1 MVVSVQGYNGKK
13 SKATQTACCIAGML
27 ALAKGQK
34 TLLLQLTKKDINNVE
49 NTFLGTNSVSAF
61 KDLSLANTCID
72 SLLRSV
78 GSTRMSVDDFD
89 QNVTPLIRN
98 VKNLLDITENTND
111 VNFDL
116 TLLDRE
122 DDFVN
127 IVESAKNIY
136 ENIILLAMENDCE
149 TLEMINENADLSI
162 YCITQGHKKAGHAYG
177 KKIVYLVTDYEP
189 SSSITLKAIRKQY
202 KEGGIMAPVN
212 VYKLTRNVSV
222 RDASINGT
230 LLRFIRDN
238 KNCQEYDRN
247 YAWYQDM
254 ETICNL
260 ISDAPMDEIS
270 STEWEVVETRIRIN
284 GELGKELK
292 IRDREPS
299 HLVAADEVEENK
311 KPSPE
316 VTDSEEL
323 EYEADSEI
331 KTGVEDAPEESN
343 PESAEETETEDEML
357 QDVLAEAVTQ
367 IKNPEKPAE
376 TKVEASDKQDV
387 KAKPQNYVA
396 LKLKKGPKLHR
407 NHETEDGSLESQ
419 EQQEPEE
426 KKLKA
431 SVQEKTEEEWTAP
444 VRHEPDLDS
453 LSELEYEREEEPVKE
468 TQPEKKS
475 VGTDKQVKEHEA
487 EPEFVIQ
494 EEDEIFQEPVSKEAG
509 HEPDPELDAEA
520 DFEQETGRLQ
530 AEDAIEEREM
540 EYEPEDE
547 GERAGEPEEAEQKPP
562 VEETIEEEPVYED
575 RPWADEGVEEEYIPE
590 SIDLE
595 DLMMQQ
601 NSAKPQRP
609 AQQPKQVHK
618 ENNQNAR
625 QKKKEPTRETESQKK
640 YRSFIDRAKA
650 NGKTRLANMSYE
662 EWVEFT
668 EMNS

>member
-1 MVVSVQGYNGKK
+1 MVISVQGYNGKK
-13 SKATQTACCIAGML
+13 SKSTQTACCIAGML

-49 NTFLGTNSVSAF
+49 NTFLGTDSVSIF

-78 GSTRMSVDDFD
+78 QSTRMSVDDFD

-127 IVESAKNIY
+127 IVESAKDIY
-136 ENIILLAMENDCE
+136 ENIVLLAMENDCE

-162 YCITQGHKKAGHAYG
+162 YCITQGHKKTGHAYG
-177 KKIVYLVTDYEP
+177 KKIIYLVTDYEP
-189 SSSITLKAIRKQY
+189 SSTITLKAIRKQY

-238 KNCQEYDRN
+238 KSCREYDRN

-270 STEWEVVETRIRIN
+270 ATEWEVIETRIRIN

-299 HLVAADEVEENK
+299 NLVAVDEAEGKRIPEEEK
-311 KPSPE
+311 
-316 VTDSEEL
+316 
-323 EYEADSEI
+323 I
-331 KTGVEDAPEESN
+331 APEGPDNPVPESN
-343 PESAEETETEDEML
+343 FATEMEPEDQEAEEEML
-357 QDVLAEAVTQ
+357 QDILTEAVTQ
-367 IKNPEKPAE
+367 IKNPKTVSDVVVKPEEEQSEKPEMRYRA
-376 TKVEASDKQDV
+376 
-387 KAKPQNYVA
+387 A
-396 LKLKKGPKLHR
+396 LNLKKGPKLRKIQER
-407 NHETEDGSLESQ
+407 NALERQVNQ
-419 EQQEPEE
+419 ESNE
-426 KKLKA
+426 KKAPPVEKPAREKA
-431 SVQEKTEEEWTAP
+431 EEERIIPEKHKPHKPEA
-444 VRHEPDLDS
+444 DS
-453 LSELEYEREEEPVKE
+453 LSELEYEQEKEPEAEILSEE
-468 TQPEKKS
+468 T
-475 VGTDKQVKEHEA
+475 GTVPDEHEA
-487 EPEFVIQ
+487 DIKVTATK
-494 EEDEIFQEPVSKEAG
+494 EEKTILTKSVQDETAY
-509 HEPDPELDAEA
+509 EPDTDAVS
-520 DFEQETGRLQ
+520 DNKQ
-530 AEDAIEEREM
+530 DIEEVKENDDTEEQKI
-540 EYEPEDE
+540 EYEPEEDIQKSLVAEMEPDE
-547 GERAGEPEEAEQKPP
+547 
-562 VEETIEEEPVYED
+562 D
-575 RPWADEGVEEEYIPE
+575 ADEGADEDERWPDEDLEEEYLPE
-590 SIDLE
+590 SVDLE
-595 DLMMQQ
+595 DLMREQDSTKQKNPVQEQKQMQMHRA
-601 NSAKPQRP
+601 NSNRTRPEKKPP
-609 AQQPKQVHK
+609 
-618 ENNQNAR
+618 
-625 QKKKEPTRETESQKK
+625 QKETESQKK
-640 YRSFIDRAKA
+640 YHAFIDRAKA
-650 NGKTRLANMSYE
+650 KGKTHLASMSYE

>member
-49 NTFLGTNSVSAF
+49 NTFLGTSSVSAF
-61 KDLSLANTCID
+61 ADLSLANTCID

-177 KKIVYLVTDYEP
+177 KKIIYLVTDYEP
-189 SSSITLKAIRKQY
+189 SSAITLKSIRKQY
-202 KEGGIMAPVN
+202 KESGIMAPVN

-292 IRDREPS
+292 IRDREPT
-299 HLVAADEVEENK
+299 HLIATDELEENK
-311 KPSPE
+311 KPE
-316 VTDSEEL
+316 VETVVAEEP
-323 EYEADSEI
+323 EYEAE
-331 KTGVEDAPEESN
+331 TGTEMETGAEDAQETSKQ
-343 PESAEETETEDEML
+343 ESAEKTEMEEEIL
-357 QDVLAEAVTQ
+357 QNVLAEAVTQ
-367 IKNPEKPAE
+367 IKNPEKS
-376 TKVEASDKQDV
+376 VESKTEPSDKQEV
-387 KAKPQNYVA
+387 KENPKTNVA
-396 LKLKKGPKLHR
+396 MKLKKGPRLRR
-407 NHETEDGSLESQ
+407 NLEREDRSLES
-419 EQQEPEE
+419 PVKLEE
-426 KKLKA
+426 KRKITPERKMA
-431 SVQEKTEEEWTAP
+431 EDEVTAP
-444 VRHEPDLDS
+444 VKRELDS
-453 LSELEYEREEEPVKE
+453 DALPELEYERKEELVKE
-468 TQPEKKS
+468 TRPEKKS
-475 VGTDKQVKEHEA
+475 VATDKQMDTHETELEPATPKEEEIHKKPDSEEA
-487 EPEFVIQ
+487 VYEPE
-494 EEDEIFQEPVSKEAG
+494 P
-509 HEPDPELDAEA
+509 
-520 DFEQETGRLQ
+520 DFEQETGKYQLE
-530 AEDAIEEREM
+530 AASGEREM
-540 EYEPEDE
+540 ENELEY
-547 GERAGEPEEAEQKPP
+547 AEETGQNVP
-562 VEETIEEEPVYED
+562 VEKAEEEEPVYED
-575 RPWADEGVEEEYIPE
+575 GMRTDGEMEEDSQEPIDFL
-590 SIDLE
+590 DLE
-595 DLMMQQ
+595 DLMM
-601 NSAKPQRP
+601 KPSSTKAQRP
-609 AQQPKQVHK
+609 AQQPQVHK
-618 ENNQNAR
+618 ENSHYVR
-625 QKKKEPTRETESQKK
+625 PEKRKPPKETEKQKK
-640 YRSFIDRAKA
+640 YHAFIDRAKA
-650 NGKTRLANMSYE
+650 NGKTRLASMSYE